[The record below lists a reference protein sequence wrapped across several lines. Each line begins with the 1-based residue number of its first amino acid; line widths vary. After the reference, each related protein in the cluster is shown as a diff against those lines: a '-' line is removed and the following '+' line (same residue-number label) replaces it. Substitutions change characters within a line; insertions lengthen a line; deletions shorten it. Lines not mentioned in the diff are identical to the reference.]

1 MVVMLVCESAPFPW
15 EWNQAEEMVRRRVF
29 LNLQAY
35 GGCTKSVEYPGAVK
49 RVQTLGVLRER
60 WLAGA
65 RESSENVGKFG
76 GWLTSKVDAWEM
88 LEGTEKR
95 EKISNYCEEKRLTD
109 ENA

>member
-1 MVVMLVCESAPFPW
+1 
-15 EWNQAEEMVRRRVF
+15 
-29 LNLQAY
+29 
-35 GGCTKSVEYPGAVK
+35 
-49 RVQTLGVLRER
+49 
-60 WLAGA
+60 
-65 RESSENVGKFG
+65 VGKFG